1 MILTLVLILFWL
13 AAGHRMALLA
23 RRRNSVNF
31 SYAIAALGVACAVTV
46 KTWQAGFDE
55 LTGPYVSD
63 LVLHLFIIVAGL
75 GSQMFL
81 LTLRAAQPARPEV
94 AGRLIVAAF
103 ATTVIVVSF
112 IFAPIHRAVTGGLD
126 EGYGDLVPIA
136 VYRVALNAYLTY
148 VLVDIV
154 RLCRR
159 YADLRDDAGRSVG
172 LKLVGWGC
180 AAGLG
185 YSVSRLLYAL
195 VDPIVSG
202 RPTLLLAVG
211 RWSALISLAALAA
224 GVLTPWWL
232 PSALAWRE
240 ARRGTAQV
248 AELWGDL
255 AVTFPAIVLYTGR
268 TWNVRRAQLRYDRC
282 LIEIAEGLARASLGQ
297 ASEASDIDGLAVAL
311 RRSRPVWA
319 AGIGPKAVA
328 ALPTPA
334 TPEAEQRLLLALALA
349 YSLADSVRDSEGA
362 SAC

>member
-1 MILTLVLILFWL
+1 MILVVVLILFWL
-13 AAGHRMALLA
+13 AAGHRIAMLA
-23 RRRNSVNF
+23 RRRTSVNI
-31 SYAIAALGVACAVTV
+31 SYATAALGVALAVTV
-46 KTWQAGFDE
+46 KTWQTGFDG

-63 LVLHLFIIVAGL
+63 LVLHLFIIIAGL

-81 LTLRAAQPARPEV
+81 LTLRAARPARRDVADRLTV
-94 AGRLIVAAF
+94 AGVSTA
-103 ATTVIVVSF
+103 VIVVAF
-112 IFAPIHRAVTGGLD
+112 IVAPIHRAVAGGLD
-126 EGYGDLVPIA
+126 EQYGDLLTIA
-136 VYRVALNAYLTY
+136 FYRVALNAYLTY

-172 LKLVGWGC
+172 LKFVGWGC
-180 AAGLG
+180 AIGLG

-195 VDPIVSG
+195 LDPVVSG
-202 RPTLLLAVG
+202 RPTILLAVG

-255 AVTFPAIVLYTGR
+255 AMTFPAIVLNTGR
-268 TWNVRRAQLRYDRC
+268 TWTVRRAQLRYDRC
-282 LIEIAEGLARASLGQ
+282 LIEIAEGLARTSLGLE
-297 ASEASDIDGLAVAL
+297 SEANDINTLAIAL

-319 AGIGPKAVA
+319 TGIGPKAVA
-328 ALPTPA
+328 TLPPQV
-334 TPEAEQRLLLALALA
+334 TPESEQRLLLALAFA
-349 YSLADSVRDSEGA
+349 YSLAGSVSDSEGA